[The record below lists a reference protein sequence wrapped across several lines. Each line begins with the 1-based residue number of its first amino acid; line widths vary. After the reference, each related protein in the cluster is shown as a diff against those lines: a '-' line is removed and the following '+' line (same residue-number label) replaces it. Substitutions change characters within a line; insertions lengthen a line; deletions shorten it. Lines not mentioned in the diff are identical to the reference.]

1 MRKYHALIGKRRI
14 RTGRYG
20 AVRRK
25 SHERTKMLRPYARSL
40 RNSLAALML
49 RNTPAV
55 TLDGVHLSLHH
66 PAISNQM
73 RYVLWRGY
81 EQRDLPLLKEMMAPD
96 DSVLVA
102 GASIGFLSIYCRKI
116 IGVKRV
122 AMVEANDARG
132 SLLAENFRLNGL
144 AQEPFILGAV
154 AGHDGDIEFHTHE
167 NFWSSSI
174 LTRSATEKVSV
185 VPAMTLPTILAR
197 LPFRPTTLIMD
208 IEGGEAEIPGHHFD
222 HFEKIMIELHPKLT
236 GKEPADNLLAAL
248 EQLGFRIL
256 RAAGHSY
263 ALRRS

>member
-1 MRKYHALIGKRRI
+1 
-14 RTGRYG
+14 
-20 AVRRK
+20 
-25 SHERTKMLRPYARSL
+25 MLRPYARSL
-40 RNSLAALML
+40 RNNLAALML

-55 TLDGVHLSLHH
+55 TLDGVRLSLHH

-81 EQRDLPLLKEMMAPD
+81 EQRDIPLLKEMIAQD

-116 IGVKRV
+116 IGVHHV
-122 AMVEANDARG
+122 AMVEANAALG

-144 AQEPFILGAV
+144 TQEAFILGAL
-154 AGHDGDIEFHTHE
+154 AGHDGEIEFHANE

-174 LTRSATEKVSV
+174 LARSATEKVSI

-197 LPFRPTTLIMD
+197 LAFRPTTLIMD
-208 IEGGEAEIPGHHFD
+208 IEGGEVEIPGHHFNP
-222 HFEKIMIELHPKLT
+222 FEKIMIELHPKLT
-236 GKEPADNLLAAL
+236 GKKPADNLLASL
-248 EQLGFRIL
+248 EQQGFRIL

-263 ALRRS
+263 ALRRY

>member
-1 MRKYHALIGKRRI
+1 
-14 RTGRYG
+14 
-20 AVRRK
+20 
-25 SHERTKMLRPYARSL
+25 MLRPYARSL
-40 RNSLAALML
+40 RNSLATLML

-81 EQRDLPLLKEMMAPD
+81 EQRDIPLLKEMIAPD

-116 IGVKRV
+116 IGVKHV
-122 AMVEANDARG
+122 AMVEANDALR

-174 LTRSATEKVSV
+174 LTRSTTEKVGI

-208 IEGGEAEIPGHHFD
+208 IEGGEVEIPGHHFD

-248 EQLGFRIL
+248 EQQGFRIL